1 MANYI
6 HWKEL
11 LRVVKYALK
20 TQEKG
25 IVLKPEKNQ
34 ANISLKLVVDAE
46 FVGNKDTRK
55 SIMGRVISV
64 SYTHLTLP
72 TNREV

>member
-1 MANYI
+1 MANYV

-25 IVLKPEKNQ
+25 IVLMPEKNH
-34 ANISLKLVVDAE
+34 ANISLKLIIDAE
-46 FVGNKDTRK
+46 FAANKDTRK
-55 SIMGRVISV
+55 SIMG
-64 SYTHLTLP
+64 
-72 TNREV
+72 